1 MDDTHYAI
9 SKEFDGQLDDIS
21 AVMENLKESGGS
33 DQTTLIKDSS
43 FLDMLQDNKN
53 EERNNQDDT
62 L

>member
-9 SKEFDGQLDDIS
+9 SKEFDGQLDDTS

-43 FLDMLQDNKN
+43 FLDMLQDKN